1 MFDVE
6 IKIRTIP
13 KVLDNSKN
21 DLLKVI
27 DSWSISNLKGM
38 WKGKEEDSIEITII
52 CDIDKSKEIVSIIA
66 NNAKKL
72 GEESIMIGN
81 SFLSLNQLA

>member
-21 DLLKVI
+21 ELLKVI

>member
-21 DLLKVI
+21 ELLKVI

-52 CDIDKSKEIVSIIA
+52 CDIDKSREVVSIIA
-66 NNAKKL
+66 NNAKRL

>member
-21 DLLKVI
+21 DLLNVI